1 MFFSVKELKVNY
13 GIVEAI
19 KGISMDMEDGSIVT
33 LIGANGSGKST
44 ILKAII
50 GLKSVSS
57 GEILFQGKRL
67 DQLKAKNI
75 VAMGISYVPEGR
87 RIFPYMSVLDNLKMG
102 AYSNKDSS
110 QMPKSIEGIFEYFP
124 VLKERQ
130 QQMGGSLS
138 GGEQQMLAIG
148 RGLMVRPKMFL
159 LDEPS
164 LGLAPLIVKNVGR
177 IIAELNKT
185 GLGIILVEQNARL
198 ALSLAHKGYV
208 LQTGSIV
215 IEGDTK
221 ELRENELVKKAY
233 LGI

>member
-1 MFFSVKELKVNY
+1 MFFSIQDLKVHY

-19 KGISMDMEDGSIVT
+19 KGVSLDMEDGAIVT

-44 ILKAII
+44 ILKTII

-57 GEILFQGKRL
+57 GEIWFQGKRL

-87 RIFPYMSVLDNLKMG
+87 RIFPHMSVLDNLKMG
-102 AYSNKDSS
+102 AYSHKDGSE
-110 QMPKSIEGIFEYFP
+110 MPKSIEGVFEYFP

-148 RGLMVRPKMFL
+148 RGLMVKPKMLL

-164 LGLAPLIVKNVGR
+164 LGLAPLIVKNVGK

-185 GLGIILVEQNARL
+185 GLSIILVEQNARL

-208 LQTGSIV
+208 LQTGNIV
-215 IEGDTK
+215 IQGDTK
-221 ELRENELVKKAY
+221 QLRENELVRKAY